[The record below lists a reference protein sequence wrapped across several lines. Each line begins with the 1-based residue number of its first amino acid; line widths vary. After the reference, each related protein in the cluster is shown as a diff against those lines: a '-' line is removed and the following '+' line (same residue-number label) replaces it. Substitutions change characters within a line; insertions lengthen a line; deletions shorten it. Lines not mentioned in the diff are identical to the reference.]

1 MRGAASSRACKIQF
15 HNGGT
20 PSAARNLH
28 LGEAV
33 QSPGGVAMRCKDIMN
48 ADVECVSART
58 SVREAAQKMRDRNV
72 GFLPVCDESM
82 RAIGAVTDRD
92 IAIRVVAEENKLSLP
107 VESIMSLD
115 VVSCFPDDDLGFA
128 RELMAQH
135 HKSRIMCVN
144 REGRLEGVI
153 SLSDIAQFDA
163 SAGAETLRQVSDR
176 EARSSF
182 WAAANSDRV

>member
-1 MRGAASSRACKIQF
+1 M
-15 HNGGT
+15 
-20 PSAARNLH
+20 L
-28 LGEAV
+28 
-33 QSPGGVAMRCKDIMN
+33 CKDIMN
-48 ADVECVSART
+48 PDVECVAART
-58 SVREAAQKMRDRNV
+58 SVREAARKMRDRNV

-92 IAIRVVAEENKLSLP
+92 ITIRIVANEQKLTTP
-107 VESIMSLD
+107 VEAAMSLD
-115 VVSCFPDDDLGFA
+115 VIACLPEDDLNVA

-163 SAGAETLRQVSDR
+163 SAGAVTLRHVRDR
-176 EARSSF
+176 EARGTYR
-182 WAAANSDRV
+182 AAANSDRA